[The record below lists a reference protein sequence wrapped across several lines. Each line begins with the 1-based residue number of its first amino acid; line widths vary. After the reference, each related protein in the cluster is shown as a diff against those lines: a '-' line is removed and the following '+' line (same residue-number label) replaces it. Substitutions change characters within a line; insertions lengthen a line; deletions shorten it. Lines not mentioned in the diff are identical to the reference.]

1 MSIQTINVGG
11 YANDGTGDDLR
22 TAFEKVNANFALLGA
37 TAGAQNGANLGAG
50 VGIFSQRNN
59 STTNLEFKTLTSTDS
74 SVEITATT
82 TTVNLKNKS
91 KLINDDNPQLGE
103 NLDLNGRNII
113 DVAGGGS
120 VNTSVFGL
128 DVRLINGLVELM
140 IASNSVNI
148 DFGTILSPTGFT
160 GVAGNDGFD
169 VDMNGL
175 LLNGFVGTPNVSN
188 LDFGQIAQI

>member
-22 TAFEKVNANFALLGA
+22 TAFNKVNANFTLLGA
-37 TAGAQNGANLGAG
+37 VSGVQNGANLGLGIG
-50 VGIFSQRNN
+50 VFAQRNN
-59 STTNLEFKTLTSTDS
+59 TTTNLEFKTLTSTDT
-74 SVEITATT
+74 SVEITTT
-82 TTVNLKNKS
+82 STTVNLKNKS
-91 KLINDDNPQLGE
+91 KIVNDPTPQLGA
-103 NLDLNGRNII
+103 NLDINGKNVI

-128 DVRLINGLVELM
+128 DLRLINGIVELM
-140 IASNSVNI
+140 VASNSVDIN
-148 DFGTILSPTGFT
+148 FGTILFPTGST
-160 GVAGNDGFD
+160 GLPGNDGFD

>member
-1 MSIQTINVGG
+1 MPIQTINVGG

-37 TAGAQNGANLGAG
+37 TTGAQNGTNLGSG
-50 VGIFSQRNN
+50 VALFAQRNN
-59 STTNLEFKTLTSTDS
+59 TTTNLEFKTLTSTDG
-74 SVEITATT
+74 SVEITATS

-91 KLINDDNPQLGE
+91 KLINDDNPQLGDD
-103 NLDLNGRNII
+103 LDLNGRNII

-128 DVRLINGLVELM
+128 DLRLINGLIELM
-140 IASNSVNI
+140 IASNSVDI
-148 DFGTILSPTGFT
+148 DFGSVLNPTGFT

-175 LLNGFVGTPNVSN
+175 LLNGFAGTPNVSN